1 MTHLKLP
8 AWDDLVE
15 ELTLAQRKAVTKA
28 QLAKWPKA
36 TRAEKG
42 AILDAVCAVTGWHRD
57 HARKAIRT
65 ALDGSEPAGP
75 RRAREPAYRYD
86 DDAVALLLRCWAVLD
101 GPTGKRLR
109 PALPGLLANLSAHG
123 HLTGTDPATV
133 DQVLAMSAATID
145 RRLAGART
153 GLVARKSISHTRPGS
168 MLKSS
173 IPMKTW
179 HEWNETIPGFLQID
193 LVGHEGGDN
202 NGSFFYSLD
211 ATDVATGW
219 TETVTV
225 RSKGER
231 IVAAGL
237 EELWLRF
244 PFHVA
249 GIHSDNG
256 SEFIN
261 HHLARWCATRQ
272 ITFSRGRSSHKNDQA
287 HIEQKNWSVV
297 RRHVGY
303 FRYDT
308 RRELDLLN
316 QLWPLAALQVN
327 LFLPQQKLLTKTRTG
342 ATVRKTYDT
351 AATPLDRL
359 LTDHPG
365 LVDPHDQQRL
375 TDLTHATDI
384 LAVRDQITLLQAN
397 LTELARRRGL
407 VQQRAKTN
415 ATYLSRRKMP
425 KPTRAKPDESTTS
438 TTRAS

>member
-1 MTHLKLP
+1 MT
-8 AWDDLVE
+8 
-15 ELTLAQRKAVTKA
+15 QRKAITKA

-42 AILDAVCAVTGWHRD
+42 AILDAVCQLTGWHRD
-57 HARKAIRT
+57 HARKAIRGD
-65 ALDGSEPAGP
+65 LAGRQP
-75 RRAREPAYRYD
+75 GRRKPREPVRVYD
-86 DDAVALLLRCWAVLD
+86 DAAAELLRRCWAVLD

-109 PALPGLLANLSAHG
+109 PALPGLIANLSAHG
-123 HLTGTDPATV
+123 HLAGIDPATV

-145 RRLAGART
+145 RRLAPARA
-153 GLVARKSISHTRPGS
+153 GLVARTPISHTRPGS

-179 HEWNETIPGFLQID
+179 REWNQTVPGFLQID

-202 NGSFFYSLD
+202 NGAFFFSLD

-219 TETVTV
+219 TEAVTV

-231 IVAAGL
+231 IVTAGL

-244 PFHVA
+244 PFHIA

-261 HHLARWCATRQ
+261 HHLTRWCHARH
-272 ITFSRGRSSHKNDQA
+272 ISFSRGRSSHKNDQA
-287 HIEQKNWSVV
+287 HVEQKNWSVV

-303 FRYDT
+303 FRYDS
-308 RRELDLLN
+308 RRELDLLT
-316 QLWPLAALQVN
+316 QLWPLASLQVN

-342 ATVRKTYDT
+342 AQVTKTYDT
-351 AATPLDRL
+351 AATPLHRL
-359 LTDHPG
+359 LHDHPD
-365 LVDPHDQQRL
+365 LVDPDDRHRL
-375 TDLTHATDI
+375 TDLAQATDI
-384 LAVRDQITLLQAN
+384 LAVRHQIADIQGN

-407 VQQRAKTN
+407 VQRRAKSN
-415 ATYLSRRKMP
+415 ATYLSRRKLAAP
-425 KPTRAKPDESTTS
+425 KRASSAESTNQS
-438 TTRAS
+438 TRAS

>member
-1 MTHLKLP
+1 M
-8 AWDDLVE
+8 
-15 ELTLAQRKAVTKA
+15 ELTLAQRMAITKA

-42 AILDAVCAVTGWHRD
+42 AILDAVCEVTGWHRD
-57 HARKAIRT
+57 HARKTIRT
-65 ALDGSEPAGP
+65 ALAGKQPTGP
-75 RRAREPAYRYD
+75 RKSREPVRRYD
-86 DDAVALLLRCWAVLD
+86 DAAIKLLTRCWAVLD

-109 PALPGLLANLSAHG
+109 PALPGLITNLSAHG
-123 HLTGTDPATV
+123 HLAGIETAVV

-145 RRLAGART
+145 RRLADART
-153 GLVARKSISHTRPGS
+153 GLVARKPISHTRPGS

-179 HEWNETIPGFLQID
+179 REWNDAVPGFVQID

-202 NGSFFYSLD
+202 NGAFFYSLD
-211 ATDVATGW
+211 ATDIATGW
-219 TETVTV
+219 TETITV

-231 IVAAGL
+231 IVSAGL
-237 EELWLRF
+237 EQLWLRF
-244 PFHVA
+244 PFHIA

-272 ITFSRGRSSHKNDQA
+272 ITFTRGRSSHKNDQA
-287 HIEQKNWSVV
+287 HVEQKNWSVV

-303 FRYDT
+303 FRYDS

-316 QLWPLAALQVN
+316 QLWPLASLQVN

-351 AATPLDRL
+351 ATTPLDRL
-359 LTDHPG
+359 LNDHPD
-365 LVDPHDQQRL
+365 LVEGHDQQRL
-375 TDLTHATDI
+375 ADLLDATDI
-384 LAVRDQITLLQAN
+384 LAVRHQIADIQGN

-415 ATYLSRRKMP
+415 AAYLSRRKLNA
-425 KPTRAKPDESTTS
+425 TNRAKPDESTTP